1 VEQEHQPRPR
11 FDPQAA
17 LEELE
22 RFGRDIQR
30 YRAQRQAVGDE
41 FESFVRSFK
50 TAADSAGVEER
61 VPQPAPPRDVPRYA
75 GPVGTAPV
83 PHDLVER
90 SKPVERTTAV
100 EPVGAAAAAGAATP
114 VVAAEP
120 FTRPVEP
127 VTPATALEPANAL
140 ADTREPRAGE
150 PVAASAVAAPQ
161 PPAPPA
167 KVPAAAMGAGVLAVA
182 LGGALL
188 AMFLWNRSPEA
199 DPVPAAA
206 PDAPAAS
213 TPAPEPSPA
222 PVAAATAPPR
232 PIVQPAGDSEIVT
245 ERQVWMRVIVDGNKI
260 LEREVPAGTRIPLKA
275 EKTIVIRTGD
285 AGAVRLSLRGAPGA
299 LLGRE
304 GEVVTR
310 AFNVP
315 PRPLGNR

>member
-1 VEQEHQPRPR
+1 MEQEHQARPR

-50 TAADSAGVEER
+50 TAADRPVVEER
-61 VPQPAPPRDVPRYA
+61 VSPAPPPDVPGSPGPA
-75 GPVGTAPV
+75 GAAPV
-83 PHDLVER
+83 PQDLAER
-90 SKPVERTTAV
+90 VNPVQRTT
-100 EPVGAAAAAGAATP
+100 PVGP
-114 VVAAEP
+114 VVAAES
-120 FTRPVEP
+120 FTPPVER
-127 VTPATALEPANAL
+127 VTAAAIERANAL
-140 ADTREPRAGE
+140 AEVPGPPEAREPGA

-161 PPAPPA
+161 PPA

-199 DPVPAAA
+199 DPVPDTTA
-206 PDAPAAS
+206 DAPAAS

-222 PVAAATAPPR
+222 PVAAAAASPR
-232 PIVQPAGDSEIVT
+232 PIVQPTNDSELVT
-245 ERQVWMRVIVDGNKI
+245 ERQVWMRVIVDGSKI

-315 PRPLGNR
+315 PRAPASR